1 MNEIKFIE
9 YIKRKDSIDFDEQ
22 KDIYLTLLKY
32 PFCNSLQIL
41 LLNVIKNQNNED
53 FDKELAKR
61 VCHIADRRHLFS
73 LLNNDIEI
81 NIETQKFKSN
91 EIANIDQDLYELQ
104 KNYAAKLDNVSSLS
118 FSKKDYLL
126 DPSEEGAESNSNNN
140 SLTNKVIDEFIEKK
154 PKISRLKDSK
164 ISDEVKDLSST
175 NNTSFVS
182 ETLANIYIKQKHFDK
197 AISVYEKLILK
208 NPKKNAY
215 FVDRIN
221 EIKKIINNK

>member
-9 YIKRKDSIDFDEQ
+9 YIKRKNSIDFDEQ

-32 PFCNSLQIL
+32 PFCNSLQLL
-41 LLNVIKNQNNED
+41 LLNILKNQNNED

-61 VCHIADRRHLFS
+61 VCHIADRRHLFAV
-73 LLNNDIEI
+73 LNNDIDISIEVQKYKSKEI
-81 NIETQKFKSN
+81 E
-91 EIANIDQDLYELQ
+91 NIDKDLYELQ
-104 KNYAAKLDNVSSLS
+104 KNYAAKIDNVSTLN
-118 FSKKDYLL
+118 FSKKEYLIN
-126 DPSEEGAESNSNNN
+126 PSEECITSNSNNN
-140 SLTNKVIDEFIEKK
+140 SFTNKIIDDFIEKK

-164 ISDEVKDLSST
+164 ISDEIKDLSST
-175 NNTSFVS
+175 NNASFVS